1 MSQLSLAISY
11 QYDITSIW
19 YNINTIYINF
29 NMISNMFH
37 FCHLWFWW
45 HSTSP
50 CMFIIVFICVLLLVC
65 LSVSV
70 CLFFIFLP
78 VSASYYFIL
87 LQFSIDRFFA
97 IWVSILQPFR
107 FAIFLINYLTALAS
121 AWLYQSRLS
130 PGQLFLACAEVT
142 GHRPALFT
150 LSVL

>member
-11 QYDITSIW
+11 QYDITSVWYISISIW
-19 YNINTIYINF
+19 YQ
-29 NMISNMFH
+29 
-37 FCHLWFWW
+37 
-45 HSTSP
+45 
-50 CMFIIVFICVLLLVC
+50 ICFTFVICDFDDTLLLLVC
-65 LSVSV
+65 LSLSLSVFCFLYVFLSLSVS
-70 CLFFIFLP
+70 FFIFLP
-78 VSASYYFIL
+78 VSASHYFIL

-121 AWLYQSRLS
+121 TWLHQSRLS